1 MPKKRT
7 PAETGSWELE
17 RERFRIE
24 RTRPPMPESI
34 ASAADV
40 VPGILRQLG
49 LEQSFREHALVT
61 EWHKLVGPQ
70 VAQHARPGRIERKV
84 LTIFVTHPAWLSELS
99 RYGQKEILAKLQAR
113 FGADRV
119 KSVRLQLDPDVG
131 RPPRS

>member
-7 PAETGSWELE
+7 SEDASRWELE

-34 ASAADV
+34 ASAGDV
-40 VPGILRQLG
+40 VPLVLRKLG

-61 EWHKLVGPQ
+61 EWEKLVGPQ
-70 VAQHARPGRIERKV
+70 VAQHARPGRVERKV

-119 KSVRLQLDPDVG
+119 KGVRLQLDPEVG
-131 RPPRS
+131 RPPRQ